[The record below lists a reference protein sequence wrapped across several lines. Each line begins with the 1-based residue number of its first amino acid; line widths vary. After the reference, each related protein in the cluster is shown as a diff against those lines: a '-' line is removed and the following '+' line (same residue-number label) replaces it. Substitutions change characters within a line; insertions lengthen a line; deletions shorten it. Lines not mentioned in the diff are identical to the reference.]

1 MATSGATSPGENSA
15 ARASFSSAASNADAA
30 RPNAEATAVSNASR
44 WAVDQAASGERTL
57 APSRDRHCVATL
69 RARSSSVCA
78 CATSTHPQSY
88 TTPPRSSPALESA
101 RATALSKAE
110 KEAARDAAASS
121 NIPRA
126 AWHSATFP
134 RASPR
139 FQIASKHAAEARAR
153 LCSALCAL
161 CVATWWP
168 TLRVAFSETVRSYA
182 DSAAAARF
190 AASSATR
197 SYVRSARSNTG
208 SAWSC
213 ASLLA
218 KTSPIAASA
227 FAKDT
232 RATAAVS
239 SETAFGVGSLSSLW
253 TRSFE
258 RASKSCLS
266 RFAAAASA
274 FCSLTCCS
282 RMASTPS
289 NTSTDSLYSAT
300 AARLPS
306 ASAASR
312 EGTSGPTRAATS
324 VADAVADRD
333 SASARI
339 ASCLLSGFAAQ
350 YACESFV
357 ASSNALRI
365 ARDTSVSASRVDAAA
380 TAPSRDNFL
389 SAASRLASAA
399 ATTASA
405 PTGRDPSLSR
415 AFLPRALAAAEALAP
430 RPPRRCGGT

>member
-1 MATSGATSPGENSA
+1 M
-15 ARASFSSAASNADAA
+15 
-30 RPNAEATAVSNASR
+30 
-44 WAVDQAASGERTL
+44 
-57 APSRDRHCVATL
+57 
-69 RARSSSVCA
+69 
-78 CATSTHPQSY
+78 
-88 TTPPRSSPALESA
+88 
-101 RATALSKAE
+101 
-110 KEAARDAAASS
+110 
-121 NIPRA
+121 
-126 AWHSATFP
+126 
-134 RASPR
+134 
-139 FQIASKHAAEARAR
+139 
-153 LCSALCAL
+153 
-161 CVATWWP
+161 
-168 TLRVAFSETVRSYA
+168 
-182 DSAAAARF
+182 
-190 AASSATR
+190 
-197 SYVRSARSNTG
+197 
-208 SAWSC
+208 
-213 ASLLA
+213 LA

-227 FAKDT
+227 FAKDA

-239 SETAFGVGSLSSLW
+239 SETAFGVFASLSLSSLR

-282 RMASTPS
+282 RIASTPS